1 MKSTATTVEEY
12 LDELPKDRREAIEAV
27 REIILKNLPKGY
39 QEVLQYGML
48 GYVVP
53 LSAFP
58 AGHLNRKN
66 EPVPYVCLASQKNYM
81 SIYLTTVGAPW
92 IARGVSGDTEGE
104 FRKQYKATGK
114 KLDMGKSCIRF
125 KKLDDLAQNVIA
137 QTVAKWPMKKFIAT
151 CEKAWSGKRN

>member
-12 LDELPKDRREAIEAV
+12 LEKLPKDRREPIETV
-27 REIILKNLPKGY
+27 REIILKNLPTGY

-48 GYVVP
+48 GYVIP

-58 AGHLNRKN
+58 AGYLNRKN

-81 SIYLTTVGAPW
+81 SIYLMSVY
-92 IARGVSGDTEGE
+92 GDAEGE

-125 KKLDDLAQNVIA
+125 KKLDDLALDVIGQA
-137 QTVAKWPMKKFIAT
+137 VAKWPMKKFIAI
-151 CEKAWSGKRN
+151 CETAWSGKKN

>member
-66 EPVPYVCLASQKNYM
+66 EPVPYVCLSSQKNYM

-92 IARGVSGDTEGE
+92 IARGMSGDAEGE

-125 KKLDDLAQNVIA
+125 KKLDDLALDVIGQA
-137 QTVAKWPMKKFIAT
+137 VAKWPMKKFIAF
-151 CEKAWSGKRN
+151 CETAWSKRN